1 MGKGGRGSWQN
12 VDLQF
17 FLPPFYILHK
27 NLAKNLHLQK
37 LLTKLINIWGNLQ
50 YKYKIRN
57 IYNFNKSLIF
67 FISTFSG
74 FISTIYR
81 FSSRKISD
89 TNYKFLP
96 RLICNLQR
104 NYRPILQSTIGPHP
118 PSLWMTIWKIYPVHG
133 FWSQI
138 LSHYVYL
145 HK

>member
-50 YKYKIRN
+50 YKYKIKN

-67 FISTFSG
+67 FISIFSCFIPTIYKFSG
-74 FISTIYR
+74 
-81 FSSRKISD
+81 RKISD
-89 TNYKFLP
+89 TNFKVLP
-96 RLICNLQR
+96 RLIYNLQW
-104 NYRPILQSTIGPHP
+104 NYRTILQ
-118 PSLWMTIWKIYPVHG
+118 LTIWPHSPPFEWPFEKYTQFMVSG
-133 FWSQI
+133 AR
-138 LSHYVYL
+138 Y
-145 HK
+145 